1 MPDGAH
7 GLRFSG
13 RLRLLEPAAALMNRR
28 NKAAAAS
35 RDDAADSGGKYD
47 MRILVYG
54 AGKTGTTAV
63 FYAYKNAIPGM
74 TEFFEPADLSKIEIA
89 KFPNLLVKSLA
100 VMKHAQDAR
109 YFPRFDKKVLIL
121 RHPFD
126 RLVSYILYAPN
137 NGHGFFDDRNMDRYL
152 ALLGRKL
159 DAPGSIPFRQIVE
172 LVDEYQPTAAGMH
185 APMKALE
192 AMANNYSDFHLL
204 RYEDFVD
211 GNLDEL
217 SRYSGVALQGN
228 PEIGER
234 QLKVVRSK
242 DYGDWHKWFLPE
254 DVNHFG
260 GIYRTYLDRFGY
272 DTALRDADAL
282 DEATTTSYAIKVAN
296 HGRRIRWLPEYV
308 RGEINMTTEGLQYQ
322 AAKQAFISGD
332 LPQAE
337 QLVNTVI
344 AANPRIAGL
353 HHLRSQVLTRRG
365 DYAGAAEALQQAIAL
380 MPHEPRFHELLSV
393 AFRRMGNKAEAAEA
407 AAAASNARDLQQ
419 VTTD

>member
-1 MPDGAH
+1 
-7 GLRFSG
+7 
-13 RLRLLEPAAALMNRR
+13 
-28 NKAAAAS
+28 
-35 RDDAADSGGKYD
+35 

-74 TEFFEPADLSKIEIA
+74 TEFFEPADLSKIEVE

-100 VMKHAQDAR
+100 VMKHAREAQ
-109 YFPRFDKKVLIL
+109 YFPHFDKKVLIV

-152 ALLGRKL
+152 TLLRRKL
-159 DAPGSIPFRQIVE
+159 DSPGSVSFRQIVE
-172 LVDEYQPTAAGMH
+172 LVDECQPTAAGMH

-192 AMANNYSDFHLL
+192 VIANNYPDFHLL

-242 DYGDWHKWFLPE
+242 DYGDWHKWFLPD

-260 GIYRTYLDRFGY
+260 DIYRSYLDRFRY
-272 DTALRDADAL
+272 DAVLQKADAL

-296 HGRRIRWLPEYV
+296 QGRRIRWLPEYV
-308 RGEINMTTEGLQYQ
+308 RGEINMTTEGVQYQ
-322 AAKQAFISGD
+322 TAKYAFVNGD
-332 LPQAE
+332 LPQTE
-337 QLVNTVI
+337 QLVNLAI
-344 AANPRIAGL
+344 ASNPRIAAL
-353 HHLRSQVLTRRG
+353 HHLRSQILARRG
-365 DYAGAAEALQQAIAL
+365 DHAGAVEALRQAIAI
-380 MPHEPRFHELLSV
+380 MPHVPRFHQLLSV
-393 AFRRMGNKAEAAEA
+393 ALRRTGNRAEAV
-407 AAAASNARDLQQ
+407 AAASNARDLQQ
-419 VTTD
+419 TTSG

>member
-1 MPDGAH
+1 MLPDT
-7 GLRFSG
+7 
-13 RLRLLEPAAALMNRR
+13 
-28 NKAAAAS
+28 
-35 RDDAADSGGKYD
+35 GGKHD

-63 FYAYKNAIPGM
+63 FYAYKSAIPGM

-89 KFPNLLVKSLA
+89 KSPNLLVKSLA
-100 VMKHAQDAR
+100 VMKHAQDAQH
-109 YFPRFDKKVLIL
+109 FQHFDKKVLIL

-126 RLVSYILYAPN
+126 RLVSYVLYAPN

-152 ALLGRKL
+152 TLLRRKL

-172 LVDEYQPTAAGMH
+172 MVDEYQPTAAGMH

-192 AMANNYSDFHLL
+192 AIANNYPDFHLL

-217 SRYSGVALQGN
+217 SRYSGVVLQGN

-254 DVNHFG
+254 DVNYFG

-282 DEATTTSYAIKVAN
+282 NEATTTSYAIKVAN

-322 AAKQAFISGD
+322 AAKQAFITGD

-337 QLVNTVI
+337 QLVNTAI
-344 AANPRIAGL
+344 AADPRIAGL

-365 DYAGAAEALQQAIAL
+365 DHAGAAEALQQAIAL
-380 MPHEPRFHELLSV
+380 MPQEPRFHELLSV
-393 AFRRMGNKAEAAEA
+393 AFRRMGNKADA
-407 AAAASNARDLQQ
+407 AAAASNAKDLQQ
-419 VTTD
+419 TTSD